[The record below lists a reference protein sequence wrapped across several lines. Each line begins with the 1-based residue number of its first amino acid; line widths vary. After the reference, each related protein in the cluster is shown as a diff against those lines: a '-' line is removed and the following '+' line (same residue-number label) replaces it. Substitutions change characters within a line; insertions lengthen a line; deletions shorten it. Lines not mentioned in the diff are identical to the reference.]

1 MPITGNKG
9 EWSEIYALFK
19 LLGDGEVCAGD
30 ANMQKIN
37 NLIYPIIKII
47 REEQNRNIYE
57 YSPDKLGTSLVTI
70 EENGVEILQMPM
82 TDFLAQAQQLLSDI
96 RNGSGAAFSIPNT
109 ETFMNSV
116 MCHSIKARSQDKAD
130 IHIVIHDFRTGMM
143 PLQGFSIKSK
153 LGSPSTLLNA
163 GIPTNFT
170 YKVDQPVSNADLVAI
185 NAVADQ
191 KPRMNLLFGKGYSI
205 SYHCMDNSTFED
217 NLLVVDS
224 RMPEIV
230 AEIMKEYFISGFTS
244 LKDLTNQIVLRNP
257 YRVRNPQVYYTT
269 KVKSLL
275 VDSALGMTPATP
287 WTRQYDA
294 NGGYL
299 VVRVDGEVI
308 CYHFYDRNQFED
320 YLFNDT
326 KIDWPSRHR
335 YGWGSLYQNG
345 NDTFIKLNL
354 QIRFK

>member
-37 NLIYPIIKII
+37 NLVYPIIKII
-47 REEQNRNIYE
+47 RQEQNKYE
-57 YSPDKLGTSLVTI
+57 YSPDKYGTRNVVI
-70 EENGVEILQMPM
+70 EENGVQIIQMPM
-82 TDFLAQAQQLLSDI
+82 NDFLAQAQQLLADI
-96 RNGSGAAFSIPNT
+96 KSGTGPAFPIPNT
-109 ETFMNSV
+109 EAFMHTV
-116 MCHSIKARSQDKAD
+116 MCQSIKARSQDKAD
-130 IHIVIHDFRTGMM
+130 IHIVIHDFRTGMR

-163 GIPTNFT
+163 GMTTNFT
-170 YKVDQPVSNADLVAI
+170 YKIDQPISNRDM
-185 NAVADQ
+185 NAVNSVPNQ
-191 KPRMNLLFGKGYSI
+191 KPRMSLLFQKGYSI
-205 SYHCMDNSTFED
+205 SYHGMDNTTFED

-224 RMPEIV
+224 RMPELV
-230 AEIMKEYFISGFTS
+230 AEILKEYFISGNAAI
-244 LKDLTNQIVLRNP
+244 KDITAQIIQKNP
-257 YRVRNPQVYYTT
+257 YGVRNPQVYYTA

-275 VDSALGMTPATP
+275 VDAALGMTPATP

-326 KIDWPSRHR
+326 KLDWPSRSR
-335 YGWGSLYQNG
+335 YHWGSVYRVG
-345 NDTFIKLNL
+345 NDAFIKLNL

>member
-37 NLIYPIIKII
+37 NLVYPIIKII
-47 REEQNRNIYE
+47 RQEQNKYE
-57 YSPDKLGTSLVTI
+57 YSPDKYGTRNVVI
-70 EENGVEILQMPM
+70 EENGVPIIQMPM
-82 TDFLAQAQQLLSDI
+82 NDFLAQAQQLLADI
-96 RNGSGAAFSIPNT
+96 KSGTGPAFPIPNT
-109 ETFMNSV
+109 EAFMHTV
-116 MCHSIKARSQDKAD
+116 MCQSIKARSQDKAD
-130 IHIVIHDFRTGMM
+130 IHIVIHDFRTGMR

-163 GIPTNFT
+163 GATTNFT
-170 YKVDQPVSNADLVAI
+170 YKVDQHMSNADMTAV

-191 KPRMNLLFGKGYSI
+191 KPRMRLLFSKGYSI
-205 SYHCMDNSTFED
+205 SYHSMDNTTFED

-230 AEIMKEYFISGFTS
+230 AEIMKEYFISGTAII
-244 LKDLTNQIVLRNP
+244 KDLTDKIVQRNP
-257 YRVRNPQVYYTT
+257 YGVRNPQVYYTT

-326 KIDWPSRHR
+326 KLDWPSRGR
-335 YGWGSLYQNG
+335 YHWGNIYTVG
-345 NDTFIKLNL
+345 NDAFVKLNL
-354 QIRFK
+354 QIRFR